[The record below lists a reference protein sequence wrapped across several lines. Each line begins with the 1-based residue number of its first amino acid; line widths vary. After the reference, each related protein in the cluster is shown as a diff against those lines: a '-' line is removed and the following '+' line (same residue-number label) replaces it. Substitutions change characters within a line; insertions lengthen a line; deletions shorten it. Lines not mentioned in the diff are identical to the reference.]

1 MDDTLLLEKDGPIA
15 RLILNRPDKHNALR
29 FDDLDRLVAAL
40 HDAEE
45 DDDVK
50 VIVLKGNG
58 PSFCAGHDYNDALRS
73 YGLDPGPD
81 GSKPRRPSQRSR
93 LLRDRKLGMNY
104 MAFQNSL
111 KPVIAQVH
119 GHCTGVGM
127 YLVELVDLAVAAHD
141 THFSHAEQRLG
152 LAGNTWHMNSQILMY
167 GAKKSRELMLLGNGF
182 DGPTAEQLGLVNLS
196 VAQEELEATVED
208 WAQRICKHPR
218 DALVTG
224 KAMHQMAME
233 SLGAAEQ
240 FARGFVGHTL
250 GTNLR
255 IEPDEFNFLR
265 ERAKDGTT
273 ATFRQRDERFDGP
286 KEQ

>member
-1 MDDTLLLEKDGPIA
+1 
-15 RLILNRPDKHNALR
+15 
-29 FDDLDRLVAAL
+29 
-40 HDAEE
+40 
-45 DDDVK
+45 
-50 VIVLKGNG
+50 
-58 PSFCAGHDYNDALRS
+58 
-73 YGLDPGPD
+73 
-81 GSKPRRPSQRSR
+81 
-93 LLRDRKLGMNY
+93 

-182 DGPTAEQLGLVNLS
+182 DGPAAEHLGLVNLS
-196 VAQEELEATVED
+196 VAHEHLETTVED
-208 WAQRICKHPR
+208 WAQRICMHPR

-273 ATFRQRDERFDGP
+273 ATFKQRDERFNGP